1 LDRPPRLADYP
12 AVEHDLPAD
21 GEGAG
26 DKNPEP
32 LVSVILPT
40 HNRPVWLAEALSSVL
55 AGTFD
60 DLEVVVSNNGNREDT
75 RRLQTMIPDPR
86 VRWVE
91 QDRALGPV
99 DNFLAGLAVA
109 RGRYVAP
116 LHDDDR
122 WSPGFLATLVPPLER
137 HPEAVLAFADHYLIN
152 ERGGI
157 ELAATEANTERWG
170 RAKLPEGLHRPF
182 FGVVARQSVAMT
194 GCVFRR
200 DAVPIEQIPPDV
212 GPFYDI
218 WTSYLLAKS
227 GGAAYYSSERLLYYR
242 AHGASET
249 GTARLAAHLSAIRGR
264 RRMLRDPGFRPYA
277 SVLTTRL
284 ARDHVLVG
292 AELLRRRGRSEAR
305 SHFAAA
311 IRLDPTLKAL
321 GAWAASWIAPSSLLP
336 HL

>member
-1 LDRPPRLADYP
+1 MRVGRQAKPSPPGLRYTVQP
-12 AVEHDLPAD
+12 I
-21 GEGAG
+21 
-26 DKNPEP
+26 
-32 LVSVILPT
+32 VSIVLPT
-40 HNRPVWLAEALSSVL
+40 HNRPVWLAEALTSVL
-55 AGTFD
+55 NGEFD

-75 RRLQTMIPDPR
+75 RHLQATIPDSR

-91 QDRALGPV
+91 QDRTLGPV

-109 RGRYVAP
+109 RGRYIAP

-137 HPEAVLAFADHYLIN
+137 HPEAVVAFADHYLIN
-152 ERGGI
+152 EQGDV

-170 RAKLPEGLHRPF
+170 RAKLLEGLHRPF

-200 DAVPIEQIPPDV
+200 DALPVEQIPPDV

-242 AHGASET
+242 AHEASESS
-249 GTARLAAHLSAIRGR
+249 AANLSAHLAAIRGR
-264 RRMLRDPGFRPYA
+264 RRMLQDPSFRPYERVIIA
-277 SVLTTRL
+277 RL
-284 ARDHVLVG
+284 ARDHVVVG
-292 AELLRRRGRSEAR
+292 AELLRRGRRREAKR
-305 SHFAAA
+305 HLGAA
-311 IRLDPTLKAL
+311 IRIAPTWKAL
-321 GAWAASWIAPSSLLP
+321 GGWTASWIAPSSVLSRL
-336 HL
+336 